1 MKYVWGQSD
10 EHPFQAQK
18 KKQNEEQN
26 EDEKHDDDSDCSVL
40 MLSKTCWQK
49 KNCLHFVENEEKE
62 AGPPPETI
70 LVLFRLKSEWFLQWP
85 LPLVGF
91 FWIHQGASVVQWKI
105 APMASLS
112 CWAFRANRICR
123 QIWYR

>member
-49 KNCLHFVENEEKE
+49 KELPAFCWKRGEGSWTPARNDPCPVSLKIGVVSPMTAAIGWLFLD
-62 AGPPPETI
+62 PP
-70 LVLFRLKSEWFLQWP
+70 R
-85 LPLVGF
+85 
-91 FWIHQGASVVQWKI
+91 
-105 APMASLS
+105 SLS
-112 CWAFRANRICR
+112 SAMEDRTYGILELLSLQGQQNLQADLI
-123 QIWYR
+123 